1 MPILQRLI
9 LALSFLS
16 LGLLAPRAGAQ
27 ADADGLLPV
36 DQAFRVSATASTRD
50 RVDVRFA
57 IADGYYLYQ
66 HRIKVTTP
74 TAGASIAAV
83 ELSPGEAKTDEFL
96 GDVVVWYA
104 DDEARATV
112 RLDAVDPALDRIQL
126 QVGLQGCHANEPRIC
141 YPPDRRLVEVAL
153 PPAAASAPA
162 AAMPLASDP
171 LGVLAPGGAS
181 AFGTLAPAT
190 PAAGGVDELPLPPE
204 QAFRFEAIASAA
216 DGGLL
221 VRFTMPPGYYLYR
234 DKTRFTGAAEPP
246 VRLGNPRWPPGVSHE
261 DGHFGRMIVY
271 FDTVEIPVPVGGDD
285 PALPRELALTASFQG
300 CQQDGICYPPMT
312 RTIRVGLPSLTF
324 NANDVAGPAAPT
336 AEVGPAT
343 EPISEQDRYA
353 RSIRDDSLA
362 SVLGLFFVVGLGLA
376 FTPCVFPMV
385 PILSGILAGAG
396 TVTTAR
402 ATWLS
407 TVYVLATA
415 VVFTVVGVIAG
426 MAGENLQA
434 ILQKPAV
441 LVAFAG
447 LFVFLALSM
456 FGFYELQMPG
466 WLQTRIAAL
475 SNRQNGGSTLG
486 VAVMGVLSALLVG
499 PCVAPPLAG
508 AVVYISQQQDPV
520 LGGAALFSMAMGM
533 GAPLIAF
540 GASAGR
546 LLPKAGPWMD
556 TIKAVFGVAF
566 LFLALWML
574 ERVLDPV
581 WIMLGAG
588 MLLVAVGVH
597 MGALDR
603 LPDGAS
609 GWRRTWKAVGFVLL
623 ALGMIQFIGAA
634 SGGRDY
640 LRPLAALRAGDG
652 AAAPRE
658 AQFRYLRT
666 TTELDAA
673 IREANAAGKPVLF
686 DFYADWCV
694 ECKRMERTTFT
705 DPTVLDRLDD
715 LVTLKVDVTD
725 QTDADK
731 ALQQRFNIIGPPAT
745 LFFGCDGRELAA
757 LRLVGYEAPAGFAER
772 LSRVASC

>member
-1 MPILQRLI
+1 MLLRLI
-9 LALSFLS
+9 AALAFVAIAAF
-16 LGLLAPRAGAQ
+16 APRASAQ

-36 DQAFRVSATASTRD
+36 DQAFRVSASATSREAI
-50 RVDVRFA
+50 DVRFA

-74 TAGASIAAV
+74 TAGITIASV
-83 ELSPGEAKTDEFL
+83 DLSAGEAKTDEFL

-104 DDEARATV
+104 DDDAHAAV
-112 RLDAVDPALDRIQL
+112 RLGAVDPALERIQL

-141 YPPDRRLVEVAL
+141 YPPDRRLIEVAL
-153 PPAAASAPA
+153 PPAAVQTSTALPA
-162 AAMPLASDP
+162 VAADP
-171 LGVLAPGGAS
+171 LGLLAPPGGAT
-181 AFGTLAPAT
+181 ALGALAPAT
-190 PAAGGVDELPLPPE
+190 PVAGAVDDLPLPPE

-234 DKTRFTGAAEPP
+234 DKTRFTGKADPP
-246 VRLGNPRWPPGVSHE
+246 VRLGTPRWPPGVSHE
-261 DGHFGRMIVY
+261 DAHFGRMVVY

-285 PALPRELALTASFQG
+285 PARPRELELTASFQG
-300 CQQDGICYPPMT
+300 CQAEGICYPPMT
-312 RTIRVGLPSLTF
+312 RTLRVGLPSLTF
-324 NANDVAGPAAPT
+324 NVNDVAGPAPPT
-336 AEVGPAT
+336 QQVGPAA

-362 SVLGLFFVVGLGLA
+362 SVLSLFFVVGLGLA

-396 TVTTAR
+396 QVSTAR

-456 FGFYELQMPG
+456 FGFYELQVPG
-466 WLQTRIAAL
+466 WLQTRITAL
-475 SNRQNGGSTLG
+475 SNKQNGGSTLG

-520 LGGAALFSMAMGM
+520 LGGAALFAMAMGM

-546 LLPKAGPWMD
+546 LLPRAGAWMD

-603 LPDGAS
+603 LPEGAS

-652 AAAPRE
+652 AAAPRQAE
-658 AQFRYLRT
+658 FRYLRT
-666 TTELDAA
+666 TAELDAA
-673 IREANAAGKPVLF
+673 IRDANAAGKAVLF

-694 ECKRMERTTFT
+694 ECKRMERTTFA
-705 DPTVLDRLDD
+705 DPAVLDRIDD

-745 LFFGCDGRELAA
+745 LFFGCDGNELAA